1 MEDLMSSTPTLIW
14 KPWRPTADGRF
25 LPAME
30 IPEQGT
36 SLEGIERELIE
47 LALKQAGGNQT
58 QAARL
63 LGITRDTLRY
73 RIKKF
78 ELAKE
83 VQPKNEAAELDRE
96 HPPSNAGSLKV

>member
-1 MEDLMSSTPTLIW
+1 MSSSPIVSW
-14 KPWRPTADGRF
+14 KPWRPIANGRY
-25 LPAME
+25 LPEME

-47 LALKQAGGNQT
+47 IALKQAGGNQT

-63 LGITRDTLRY
+63 LGISRDTLRY

-78 ELAKE
+78 DL
-83 VQPKNEAAELDRE
+83 VR
-96 HPPSNAGSLKV
+96 SLKHKNGSEEESSDESVNEPGFGLNG

>member
-1 MEDLMSSTPTLIW
+1 MSSAPTLIW
-14 KPWRPTADGRF
+14 KPWRPAANGRF
-25 LPAME
+25 LPPLE

-63 LGITRDTLRY
+63 LGISRDTLRY

-83 VQPKNEAAELDRE
+83 PHHKRPDSATEPEDIGPDV
-96 HPPSNAGSLKV
+96 GSLNA

>member
-1 MEDLMSSTPTLIW
+1 MSSAPTLSW
-14 KPWRPTADGRF
+14 KLWRPATNGRF
-25 LPAME
+25 LPPLE

-47 LALKQAGGNQT
+47 IALKQAGGNQT

-63 LGITRDTLRY
+63 LGISRDTLRY

-78 ELAKE
+78 DLAKDARQKNGDTANGDDE
-83 VQPKNEAAELDRE
+83 SQPEPGAL
-96 HPPSNAGSLKV
+96 NA

>member
-1 MEDLMSSTPTLIW
+1 MTTAPTLSW
-14 KPWRPTADGRF
+14 KLWRPATNGRF
-25 LPAME
+25 LPPLE

-63 LGITRDTLRY
+63 LGISRDTLRY

-78 ELAKE
+78 ELGRDSRSKNGDSGSGDDE
-83 VQPKNEAAELDRE
+83 NQPITGAL
-96 HPPSNAGSLKV
+96 NA